1 MVKNK
6 LTDPDL
12 TVVVNTCDSYHDVL
26 AIFFRALEE
35 HWPDCPY
42 PVVVNTETNQYSQYP
57 AMVHNHH
64 STTGIDDWGG
74 RLLSTLDSIQSE
86 FVLMLYD
93 DFILEGSVDFDR
105 IKEALQL
112 LKNKENAD
120 VAYLINTSL
129 TLAEKNNN
137 STFLPLKDKI
147 NYKLNSSPGI
157 WRKKSLIAYTANG
170 DTPWA
175 WEVFGTYRCWGN
187 ERTFYSLNPLQPDI
201 YPYNYSKGGAIY
213 RGKWVKEVIQNVIK
227 KYQIEIDWDKRGFS
241 SDYSYEKRSLL
252 WKIRFMQKGFEM
264 VGMKAFYFIFS
275 YFKEKL
281 HAH

>member
-1 MVKNK
+1 MMKNK
-6 LTDPDL
+6 LTDSEL

-26 AIFFRALEE
+26 DIFFHALGE

-42 PVVVNTETNQYSQYP
+42 PVVINTETNQYSQYP
-57 AMVHNHH
+57 AIVHNHQ
-64 STTGIDDWGG
+64 SITGTDDWGG
-74 RLLSTLDSIQSE
+74 RLLSTLDNIQTD
-86 FVLMLYD
+86 FVFMLYD
-93 DFILEGSVDFDR
+93 DFILEGNVDFDR

-112 LKNKENAD
+112 LKKQKDAD

-129 TLAEKNNN
+129 PPATKNNN

-147 NYKLNSSPGI
+147 DYKLNSSPGI
-157 WRKKSLIAYTANG
+157 WRKKSLMEYTASG

-187 ERTFYSLNPLQPDI
+187 GRIFYSLNPLQPDI
-201 YPYNYSKGGAIY
+201 YPYNHSKGGAIY
-213 RGKWVKEVIQNVIK
+213 RGKWVKEVIKKVIN
-227 KYQIEIDWDKRGFS
+227 KYQIDINWNKRGFS
-241 SDYSYEKRSLL
+241 SDHLFEKRSIL
-252 WKIRFMQKGFEM
+252 WKIRFMKKGFDM
-264 VGMKAFYFIFS
+264 VGIRAFYFIFS